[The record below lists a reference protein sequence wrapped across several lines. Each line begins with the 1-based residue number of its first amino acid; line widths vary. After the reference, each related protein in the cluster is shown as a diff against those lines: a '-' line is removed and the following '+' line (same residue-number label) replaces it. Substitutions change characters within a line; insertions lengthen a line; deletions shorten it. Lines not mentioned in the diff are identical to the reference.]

1 MELNKKAN
9 YATWLVYTELF
20 KNKEYDRKIESKD
33 LKLEALDLLKQTI
46 HNVSPFYK
54 FGRCFLHEV
63 QWQYIKEIINQKR
76 IVRENYL

>member
-9 YATWLVYTELF
+9 YSTWLVYTELF
-20 KNKEYDRKIESKD
+20 NNKEYDKKIEIKD

-46 HNVSPFYK
+46 HSISPFYK

-63 QWQYIKEIINQKR
+63 QWHYIVEIINKKR
-76 IVRENYL
+76 EVRENYL